1 MGKGVHGSF
10 GCRRRQGSFLR
21 GDRDGED
28 ETAAAGFFKYLIKQ
42 LSLPGEK
49 HTTLCPKTGGSG
61 FSWSWWLSWYRIH
74 LQCRRPRFNSWVKKI
89 PWRRDG
95 LPTPVF
101 LGFPGG
107 SEAPPA
113 MQEMWVQSLGWDD
126 SLEEG
131 GHGNP
136 LQYSC
141 LENPHGQR
149 SLQATVH
156 GVAKSRKRLSN

>member
-10 GCRRRQGSFLR
+10 GCHRRQGSFLR

-49 HTTLCPKTGGSG
+49 HITLCPETGGSV

-74 LQCRRPRFNSWVKKI
+74 LQCRRPWFNSWVRKI
-89 PWRRDG
+89 PWRKEK

-101 LGFPGG
+101 LGFPCSSAGKESACNVGDLG
-107 SEAPPA
+107 SIPGLGRRAGEAN
-113 MQEMWVQSLGWDD
+113 SY
-126 SLEEG
+126 
-131 GHGNP
+131 P
-136 LQYSC
+136 LQYSG
-141 LENPHGQR
+141 LENSMDWVVR
-149 SLQATVH
+149 
-156 GVAKSRKRLSN
+156 GVASQTRLSAFHFA